1 MRSDPAILR
10 EMLAHPDRRFR
21 MGAMRKLLEAP
32 PPDFEATL
40 LALTRDG
47 YHGVR
52 SVAAWALG
60 RLRAR
65 GAAGRLREL
74 TADPDPWVRKN
85 AMVALAAI
93 GAREALP
100 EILRLKRDTDRLV
113 RGVAAWAERVLTRT
127 EPGKEGRP

>member
-1 MRSDPAILR
+1 MRSDPADLR

-32 PPDFEATL
+32 PPDLAATL

-60 RLRAR
+60 RIGAR
-65 GAAGRLREL
+65 DAAPRLTEL

-85 AMVALAAI
+85 ACLSLARL

-100 EILRLKRDTDRLV
+100 EILRLKRDPDKLV
-113 RGVAAWAERVLTRT
+113 RGVAAWAERTLARAAR
-127 EPGKEGRP
+127 GGA